1 MPRPQYRNPKR
12 KACAEMLVA
21 ALLCEVNQ
29 GAFSSFGEKVCL
41 RTENYGIFVR
51 GTPAVLLDLIEFY
64 GEQPDF
70 PAKKGSVKLFRQL
83 GSAKVQR
90 EGLRDTLTDMGRERL
105 GLTDEEKRSPR

>member
-12 KACAEMLVA
+12 KACAEVLVA

-29 GAFSSFGEKVCL
+29 GAFPPSGDKVLL
-41 RTENYGIFVR
+41 RTQDYGILVQ

-64 GEQPDF
+64 GQQSNF